1 MKSACAKVG
10 SKRAKKTKHSR
21 TQKRG
26 GFAAELT
33 APFLLLGLQKMA
45 QTRKGRKDLKK
56 AAKTLTKARKDVRRT
71 ARRTARRLGRT
82 VRRSMR
88 R

>member
-1 MKSACAKVG
+1 MTSCYKVAN
-10 SKRAKKTKHSR
+10 KRAKKTKHSR

-56 AAKTLTKARKDVRRT
+56 TAETLAKARRDVRRT

-82 VRRSMR
+82 ARRSMR